1 MSDDDKARGAMTDA
15 VQPSASAAPA
25 SALADWGDRLRGG
38 AEYIVIPV
46 IAVAAASALFSVFLL
61 ILGKSPADFFELLW
75 RGGYGTAFSFQ
86 NTLLRSA
93 PLILAALCVAI
104 PARAGLI
111 IIGGEGALVLGGLV
125 AAAVALPVRDWPSP
139 VVLFLMAFGAM
150 AAGAIWIG
158 IVGLMRYKRGVNETI
173 ASLLMSYIAIAIMNF
188 LVEGVLRDPASLN
201 KPSTA
206 SIGAK
211 NMLPPIPGTDVH
223 WGLVAGIVLAVL
235 LGILMSRTTYGFAL
249 RVTGGNVRAARAQ
262 GLPVGWLI
270 VSCCVIAGACAG
282 LAGFFEVAA
291 IHGKANASLIAG
303 YGFTG
308 ILVAFLARHN
318 PIAIVPVAILFGGI
332 TAAGGLIQRRMGLPD
347 ASVLVFQS
355 LIFLVL
361 LISETLYGRF
371 AVFRPRMEVSRT

>member
-1 MSDDDKARGAMTDA
+1 MSDDEKATGAMTDA
-15 VQPSASAAPA
+15 VQPSASVAPA
-25 SALADWGDRLRGG
+25 SALAEWGDRLRGG
-38 AEYIVIPV
+38 AEYIVIPL

-61 ILGKSPADFFELLW
+61 VLGKSPADFFELLW
-75 RGGYGTAFSFQ
+75 RGGFGTAFSFQ

-125 AAAVALPVRDWPSP
+125 AAAVALPVHDWPSP
-139 VVLFLMAFGAM
+139 AVLFLMALGAM

-158 IVGLMRYKRGVNETI
+158 LVGLMRYKRGVNETI

-206 SIGAK
+206 SIGEK

-235 LGILMSRTTYGFAL
+235 LGILMTRTTYGFAL
-249 RVTGGNVRAARAQ
+249 RVTGGNVRAAKAQ

-270 VSCCVIAGACAG
+270 VSCCMIAGACAG

-371 AVFRPRMEVSRT
+371 AIFRPRMEVSRT